1 VTLPIFGS
9 NVVVT
14 HDQVQQLM
22 PPKAIGA
29 RDAIRHALK
38 GVRATDVATRLSVAG
53 AIPDDPD

>member
-1 VTLPIFGS
+1 
-9 NVVVT
+9 
-14 HDQVQQLM
+14 VQQLM

-29 RDAIRHALK
+29 RDAIRHALR